1 MASKVKG
8 LGHGLCGTGRICLR
22 EAAAQ
27 AVPERPGDVASR
39 PWRGADRLAPGHGRA
54 QADPD
59 RPSKE
64 PRMTEAALPHQ
75 PLTLDP
81 TRSLLV
87 PIDMQEEHRADPRY
101 LVAGYAQVLRNA
113 ARLLAAARTHGAGV
127 LHAGY
132 LRDFA
137 RVPPR
142 PFEPVMPCGSPA
154 FSAPGSALTDFC
166 TEVAPLPDEPVVLK
180 NDLSCFTDEGFRE
193 AVTGAAPDWLV
204 ICGVWTEACVAAT
217 CRDAVAAGY
226 RVLLVKDACG
236 SGSRHMHETGII
248 NLANRLYGGAVCDS
262 ATACR
267 LLAGETAPVWRLQG
281 AAPLRFDGHRITEV
295 YDAL

>member
-1 MASKVKG
+1 
-8 LGHGLCGTGRICLR
+8 
-22 EAAAQ
+22 
-27 AVPERPGDVASR
+27 
-39 PWRGADRLAPGHGRA
+39 
-54 QADPD
+54 
-59 RPSKE
+59 
-64 PRMTEAALPHQ
+64 MTTPALPHQ
-75 PLTLDP
+75 PLALQPD
-81 TRSLLV
+81 RSLLV

-101 LVAGYAQVLRNA
+101 LVADYDRVLERS
-113 ARLLAAARTHGAGV
+113 ARLLTAARGHGAGV

-132 LRDFA
+132 LRDFT

-142 PFEPVMPCGSPA
+142 PFEPVLPCGTPA

-166 TEVAPLPDEPVVLK
+166 TEVAPEAGETVVLK

-193 AVTGAAPDWLV
+193 AVTGTAPEWVV

-248 NLANRLYGGAVCDS
+248 NLANRLYGGAVCDTD
-262 ATACR
+262 TACR
-267 LLAGETAPVWRLQG
+267 LLAGETAPVWRLKG
-281 AAPLRFDGHRITEV
+281 AAPLRFDGHTITEV
-295 YDAL
+295 YDGL